1 MRRPLLAAVPAG
13 FALAAALTVTLA
25 APASA
30 GPPWIAIEY
39 PANPHHPSTRGAA
52 LLVRA
57 YHHSTAVAVPVRG
70 TAEGIV
76 DGRRVTRRLD
86 IRATST
92 PGVFALRSELPSE
105 GAWVLALTVEQGSD
119 VTATALVR
127 LDGRGGIASVEVPS
141 RESRDGWTVPRAVE
155 RSDIDRLLRAS
166 VAAADQNRTAP
177 ASASALAGLLG
188 LPLLLAAAARRR
200 RRAHA

>member
-1 MRRPLLAAVPAG
+1 MRRPLLAFA
-13 FALAAALTVTLA
+13 ALATCALSATPL
-25 APASA
+25 SA
-30 GPPWIAIEY
+30 GPPWIAVEY

-76 DGRRVTRRLD
+76 GGRRVSRPLD
-86 IRATST
+86 LRPTST
-92 PGVFALRSELPSE
+92 PGVFALRSELPRD
-105 GAWVLALTVEQGSD
+105 GAWVLAITVEQGEE

-127 LDGRGGIASVEVPS
+127 LDGRGGIANVEVPS

-155 RSDIDRLLRAS
+155 RGDIDRALRAAS
-166 VAAADQNRTAP
+166 VALSAP
-177 ASASALAGLLG
+177 AATPKPREAPVLAGVLG
-188 LPLLLAAAARRR
+188 LPLLFAAAALRRR
-200 RRAHA
+200 QRAR